1 MNQIKVPGRFPGK
14 EYCPVVLGNGV
25 DLLYV
30 DWSGAMS
37 FKDQINGNFS
47 YWYKLDRKPSQ
58 KSDPLPLLR
67 VKYCL
72 ISNAGPVEIDDSRQL
87 FDPRRGVLTS
97 VISAQPFSFT
107 VSSFLTSKHLF
118 VLEFSF
124 HQFPE
129 NCSICFALDDNRI
142 TYTRKLIDTLS
153 EPVKYSVE
161 DGLIKAYYSQ
171 CSDEICFQ
179 GIGLLDVVVP
189 SGVTVNFFD
198 KNTDRNIPA
207 FPYLSSN
214 VFVEAK
220 NLKPQDKIYCLAC
233 VMDNL
238 DSENYQNDVFQSIKE
253 FRQETFNK
261 IHTMSTSQWEQF
273 CDVSCVHISKDID
286 YLFRLSKYVLRAVQF
301 PTGAMIPSAVFPN
314 NHGCL
319 VYWDAFFDQM
329 GLLRTNH
336 IAEARKIAEFWCL
349 GLEKAR
355 EHAKKLGGKGA
366 YYGWCV
372 DFHCYDASALQVN
385 QIHFNGD
392 IALSCWKYY
401 EYLPDREYLR
411 KIFPVM
417 KETIDFLL
425 SVWVEKYPGG
435 LRVKYCQSLDE
446 SSYERVS
453 DTWTTALI
461 VTGIENIIKAADI
474 LGEPI
479 EISEYETFK
488 KGLLQALAENV
499 QNGILYSHAERGDL
513 NIGSILALTILGEI
527 KSADRIKTFRKYVSD
542 VKEKSG
548 LGWGHSSRMRC
559 NIFPWAELMAAIF
572 LANCRKKL
580 AFRYVENAI
589 KATNSFGGFA
599 EYIWLHGLISRNWYV
614 SAHGTFLWAISEML
628 ATEDDSNIYLFPGL
642 SEDILKN
649 NILFENIRLKNCL
662 RISASVKKD
671 RVSVSLYNDGKREAR
686 KNFCFRNKKIPLDI
700 KSDSKTFLNI
710 DI

>member
-1 MNQIKVPGRFPGK
+1 
-14 EYCPVVLGNGV
+14 
-25 DLLYV
+25 
-30 DWSGAMS
+30 
-37 FKDQINGNFS
+37 
-47 YWYKLDRKPSQ
+47 
-58 KSDPLPLLR
+58 
-67 VKYCL
+67 
-72 ISNAGPVEIDDSRQL
+72 
-87 FDPRRGVLTS
+87 
-97 VISAQPFSFT
+97 
-107 VSSFLTSKHLF
+107 
-118 VLEFSF
+118 
-124 HQFPE
+124 
-129 NCSICFALDDNRI
+129 
-142 TYTRKLIDTLS
+142 
-153 EPVKYSVE
+153 
-161 DGLIKAYYSQ
+161 
-171 CSDEICFQ
+171 
-179 GIGLLDVVVP
+179 
-189 SGVTVNFFD
+189 
-198 KNTDRNIPA
+198 
-207 FPYLSSN
+207 
-214 VFVEAK
+214 
-220 NLKPQDKIYCLAC
+220 
-233 VMDNL
+233 
-238 DSENYQNDVFQSIKE
+238 
-253 FRQETFNK
+253 
-261 IHTMSTSQWEQF
+261 
-273 CDVSCVHISKDID
+273 
-286 YLFRLSKYVLRAVQF
+286 
-301 PTGAMIPSAVFPN
+301 
-314 NHGCL
+314 
-319 VYWDAFFDQM
+319 
-329 GLLRTNH
+329 
-336 IAEARKIAEFWCL
+336 
-349 GLEKAR
+349 
-355 EHAKKLGGKGA
+355 
-366 YYGWCV
+366 
-372 DFHCYDASALQVN
+372 
-385 QIHFNGD
+385 
-392 IALSCWKYY
+392 
-401 EYLPDREYLR
+401 
-411 KIFPVM
+411 
-417 KETIDFLL
+417 
-425 SVWVEKYPGG
+425 
-435 LRVKYCQSLDE
+435 CQSLDE

-671 RVSVSLYNDGKREAR
+671 RVSVSLYNDGKREVR